1 MVRTAMN
8 SYQFTLILS
17 GVAEITPELADALF
31 AATGGDIEF
40 NMRNDVAYVD
50 VQRDAV
56 TLHDAVSS
64 AIAEIEGAAVGVRV
78 VRVESDVANTIA
90 KINAELL
97 GIGQG
102 N

>member
-1 MVRTAMN
+1 MVRAAMN
-8 SYQFTLILS
+8 SYRFTLILS
-17 GVAEITPELADALF
+17 GIAEITSELADALF
-31 AATGGDIEF
+31 TATGGDIEL

-50 VQRDAV
+50 VERAAV

-64 AIAEIEGAAVGVRV
+64 TIAELERASVGVRV

-102 N
+102 E